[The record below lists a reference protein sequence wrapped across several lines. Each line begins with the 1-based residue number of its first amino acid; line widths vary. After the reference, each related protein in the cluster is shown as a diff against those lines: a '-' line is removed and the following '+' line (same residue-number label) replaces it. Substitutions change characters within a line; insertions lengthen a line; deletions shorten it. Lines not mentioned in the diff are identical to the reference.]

1 MCGCKKNDV
10 EYDLFCKNCRRNTYH
25 PSKISQLASKPS
37 SQVQQYEAKD
47 LGTKTDANSKNQTV
61 PKPLPANKE
70 TYLAKLYADKRAP
83 IHLSVGRVCTGC
95 KHKWSTNDIG
105 A

>member
-1 MCGCKKNDV
+1 MGN
-10 EYDLFCKNCRRNTYH
+10 
-25 PSKISQLASKPS
+25 
-37 SQVQQYEAKD
+37 
-47 LGTKTDANSKNQTV
+47 KTDLNSKSQTV

-105 A
+105 ASNCPNCKQKYARIQSLKCPEC